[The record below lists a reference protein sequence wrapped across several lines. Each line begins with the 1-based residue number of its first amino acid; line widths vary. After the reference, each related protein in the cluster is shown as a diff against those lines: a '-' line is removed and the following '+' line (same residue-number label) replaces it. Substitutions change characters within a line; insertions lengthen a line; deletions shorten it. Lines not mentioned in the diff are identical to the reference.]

1 MVGNFLADF
10 IQSREAKN
18 FPQGIRNGI
27 LLHRKIDSFTDN
39 HPLIRQGTQR
49 LRPHFRKYAGVVLD
63 VFLDFLLA
71 RQWNTF
77 SREPFPDF
85 RQRVY
90 AVLQRYQ
97 SLMPAP
103 VQQRLPSM
111 ISGDWLAQY
120 GTWDGLAYA
129 LSRLQRRTSQPRQLD
144 HATRHLQTHLPAF
157 EEEFLQFFPQI
168 MEFVQGECSELCP

>member
-10 IQSREAKN
+10 IQGRDAKS
-18 FPQGIRNGI
+18 FPQGIQRGI

-39 HPLIRQGTQR
+39 HPLIRQGTRR
-49 LRPHFRKYAGVVLD
+49 LRLYHRKYAGVVLD

-71 RQWNTF
+71 RNWTAF
-77 SREPFPDF
+77 TDEAFPHF

-90 AVLQRYQ
+90 ETLRRHFAI
-97 SLMPAP
+97 MPLS
-103 VQQRLPSM
+103 VQQRLPAM

-120 GTWDGLAYA
+120 GTWEGLAYA
-129 LSRLQRRTSQPRQLD
+129 LSRLQRRTSKPEQLD
-144 HATRHLQTHLPAF
+144 HATQHLQTHLPAF

-168 MEFVQGECSELCP
+168 IEYVQGECEELCP